1 MGKKINGLLKKSS
14 ILTLFLSLFTVPLL
28 HGADPVRIIVLPADA
43 EKGTLVSSDPGRMDH
58 YRRTMRFIN
67 NQLVLHGFEVVNPVA
82 KEAIIEE
89 YDRLAARPRTESK
102 LACVELCRK
111 YDTDAAYIV
120 WLDVQPRKTK
130 DGYCNVKASIEGEG
144 YDSAGRDLGSG
155 LAKVITLRK
164 RNCQL
169 AVSAA
174 EKEIGDIVGRTL
186 TGY

>member
-1 MGKKINGLLKKSS
+1 MKINGLYKKSC
-14 ILTLFLSLFTVPLL
+14 ILILFLSLLVVPFL
-28 HGADPVRIIVLPADA
+28 HGADPTRIIVLPADA
-43 EKGTLVSSDPGRMDH
+43 EKGTLVSSDAERMDH

-111 YDTDAAYIV
+111 YETDAAYIV
-120 WLDVQPRKTK
+120 WLDVHARKTK
-130 DGYCNVKASIEGEG
+130 DGYCRVRAIVEGEG

-155 LAKVITLRK
+155 LAKEFTLVK
-164 RNCQL
+164 RDCQQ
-169 AVSAA
+169 AVKIA
-174 EKEIGDIVGRTL
+174 EKEIGDIVGRAL